1 MASAHSTHMHALWV
15 NFFKK
20 SSKNGKWW
28 IFNTENNI
36 SFVHNTFIHSHH
48 QAETSKN
55 TETHHDIIYKYI
67 MCGSILPFIFL
78 RIVHS

>member
-20 SSKNGKWW
+20 VQKMESGGFLTQK
-28 IFNTENNI
+28 NNI
-36 SFVHNTFIHSHH
+36 SYIHNTFIHNHH

-55 TETHHDIIYKYI
+55 T
-67 MCGSILPFIFL
+67 
-78 RIVHS
+78 